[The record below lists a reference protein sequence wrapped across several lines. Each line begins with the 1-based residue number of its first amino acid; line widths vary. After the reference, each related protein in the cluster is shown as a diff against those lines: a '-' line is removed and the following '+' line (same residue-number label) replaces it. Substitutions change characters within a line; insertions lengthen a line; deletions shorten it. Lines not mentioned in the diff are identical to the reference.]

1 MKTRMIAITAAIL
14 LAAASVIPMMGACAE
29 TAETVTTPTA
39 ITETA
44 PATTEEQPAAPTA
57 AEEQQ
62 PATTPA
68 AAEEKTVVDIIVANV
83 KTHHRFTEV
92 ANRFQVKVGK
102 VSPRTHVCMWTTD
115 CRKANTK
122 LRRLDPTETLTVVA
136 QSNGW
141 YKVVDSHGV
150 TGFVVRSRVAV
161 A

>member
-44 PATTEEQPAAPTA
+44 PAAT
-57 AEEQQ
+57 EEQQ
-62 PATTPA
+62 PAATPA
-68 AAEEKTVVDIIVANV
+68 AAEEKTAVDIIVANV

-141 YKVVDSHGV
+141 YKVVDSNGV

>member
-44 PATTEEQPAAPTA
+44 PAAT
-57 AEEQQ
+57 EEQQ
-62 PATTPA
+62 PAATPA
-68 AAEEKTVVDIIVANV
+68 AAEEKTAVDIIVANV